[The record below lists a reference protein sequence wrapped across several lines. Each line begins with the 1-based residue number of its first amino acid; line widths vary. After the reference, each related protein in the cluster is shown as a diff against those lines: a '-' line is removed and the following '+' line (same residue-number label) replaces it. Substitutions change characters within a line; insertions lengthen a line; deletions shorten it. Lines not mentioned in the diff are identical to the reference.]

1 MYKIRYL
8 TKTKY
13 LQKTKIPSRFYS
25 VNNEKDNEDKKEPT
39 SIDELAKKSKLGGS
53 LLRPPTFKERIIN
66 LGVTVKDYSIM
77 AISKLPS
84 LLWRATVFTG
94 KYTWIFIKNPLIIKE
109 WGSSAWSSIKHGAH
123 HYWIGAKLLYA
134 DTKVSLGLLLRLI
147 KGEELTRREK
157 KQLLSSVSDIFR
169 LVPLLIFIIVPFLEF
184 TLPIALK
191 IFPNLL
197 PRQFQDDSQKKM
209 KEERL
214 KQTVKAKIAV
224 AKFLQDTV
232 SLMANDLKKNRS
244 GETVATAEEL
254 KIFIDKVRLG
264 EKVTNS
270 DIVKFAKLFS
280 DEITLDNISRP
291 QLIAMCRYMG
301 LYDYGNDPILRYRL
315 NNKIR
320 KIKAD
325 DRLIA
330 WEGVKSLST
339 EELVYACNERG
350 MKVSLPKHQLQ
361 QHLENWIQLSL
372 NQKVPASLLLLSRA
386 FSFTTDDV
394 KDEDAIKEVLGTLP
408 DQVMKEVSTS
418 QEIDTTQINSQK
430 LEQLKRQEQLI
441 QEEKESQIDQKPI
454 NVKSNKPLS
463 EDVIVEIQEA
473 IANASQGPL
482 TVEKTEVEELIN
494 EHVDTISSVESPTVQ
509 TLANRVSLLLQ
520 KLEENIEKIDEKMN
534 EENEEVTN
542 ILDKDKNG
550 IISVEE
556 IRDFLQGPLAKKLT
570 DEQIDLIMSHLDRD
584 KDGQVSL
591 KQLILELKEAKQI
604 LKNNDQ

>member
-1 MYKIRYL
+1 MLKIR
-8 TKTKY
+8 Y
-13 LQKTKIPSRFYS
+13 LQKTKFLQRTKIPTRLYS
-25 VNNEKDNEDKKEPT
+25 INTEKEKETKKED
-39 SIDELAKKSKLGGS
+39 IKIEEFDKKSKIAGS
-53 LLRPPTFKERIIN
+53 LLRPPTIKERIQNFAI
-66 LGVTVKDYSIM
+66 TIKDYSVM

-84 LLWRATVFTG
+84 ILWKVTVFIG
-94 KYTWIFIKNPLIIKE
+94 KYTWIFIKNPLIIRE
-109 WGSSAWSSIKHGAH
+109 WGSSAWVVIKHSAQ
-123 HYWIGAKLLYA
+123 HYWVGAKLFYA

-157 KQLLSSVSDIFR
+157 KQLINSVSDMFR

-191 IFPNLL
+191 IFPNML
-197 PRQFQDDSQKKM
+197 PRQFQDDSQKLI
-209 KEERL
+209 KEERM

-244 GETVATAEEL
+244 GEIGTTAEEL
-254 KIFIDKVRLG
+254 KEFIDKVRIG

-291 QLIAMCRYMG
+291 QLVAMCRYMG
-301 LYDYGNDPILRYRL
+301 LYEYGTDAILRYRL

-350 MKVSLPKHQLQ
+350 MKVSLPKNLLQ
-361 QHLENWIQLSL
+361 KQLENWIQLSL
-372 NQKVPASLLLLSRA
+372 NQKVPASLLILSRA
-386 FSFTTDDV
+386 FSFTSEDV
-394 KDEDAIKEVLGTLP
+394 NDEEAIKEILGSLP
-408 DQVMKEVSTS
+408 DQVMNEISSS
-418 QEIDTTQINSQK
+418 QETGALQMNTQK

-441 QEEKESQIDQKPI
+441 AEEKISQKEQPKFKPI
-454 NVKSNKPLS
+454 P

-473 IANASQGPL
+473 IANASQGPF

-509 TLANRVSLLLQ
+509 TLANRVSVLLQ

-534 EENEEVTN
+534 EGKEEFN

-556 IRDFLQGPLAKKLT
+556 IRDFLQGPLAKKLSN
-570 DEQIDLIMSHLDRD
+570 EQIELIMSHLDRD

-604 LKNNDQ
+604 LKNSDQ